1 MPRTPDD
8 SRYLDAATPGVR
20 YFTRNPR
27 GQYLKISRAEGAY
40 LFDQTGRAILDG
52 SGGAAVVCLGH
63 GNRRLVESL
72 TRQSET
78 VAFAHTSTF
87 VTEPVLEFADRLTR
101 YTGDPDARVY
111 FVSGGS
117 EATETALKIARTYQL
132 AIGEDS
138 RHVIISRSLSYHGAT
153 LGALSMSGIVQRR
166 RPFDPLLAQFP
177 RIATCYC
184 YRCPV
189 GRDPQLCDV
198 ECADDLERTILA
210 HDPRRVAG
218 FIIEPVIGS
227 SAPAVAPH
235 ADYLPRVAATCRR
248 HGLLLI
254 ADEVMSGVGRTG
266 RFFAADHFGVKPDI
280 IALSKGLSSGYFP
293 LAAVIVSGRVFD
305 AIRTSGSGEFVHGF
319 TYAGSPV
326 GAAVGLEVLNIIE
339 EDHLLPRVAR
349 LGERLL
355 GQLQSLRRF
364 PMVGDVRGKG
374 LLIGVELVMDRATR
388 QPFPVSVRAARLVQ
402 QACLDEGLYIYPTTG
417 SVDGVRGDNILIA
430 PPYIVTEA
438 QLDELTDK
446 LSRGIERVQHH
457 LLDVVGSTTL
467 VEGRKDD

>member
-1 MPRTPDD
+1 
-8 SRYLDAATPGVR
+8 VR

-27 GQYLKISRAEGAY
+27 GQYLKITRAEGAY
-40 LFDQTGRAILDG
+40 LYDQAGRPILDG
-52 SGGAAVVCLGH
+52 SAGAAVVCLGH
-63 GNRRLVESL
+63 GNRRVTESL
-72 TRQSET
+72 RRQSET

-87 VTEPVLEFADRLTR
+87 VTEAVLEYAERLTR
-101 YTGDPDARVY
+101 FTGDPDARVY

-132 AIGEDS
+132 AVGEAS
-138 RHVIISRSLSYHGAT
+138 RHVILSRSLSYHGAT
-153 LGALSMSGIVQRR
+153 LGALAMSGVVQRR
-166 RPFDPLLAQFP
+166 RPYDPLLAQFP

-210 HDPRRVAG
+210 HDPHRIAG

-227 SAPAVAPH
+227 SAPGVAPH
-235 ADYLPRVAATCRR
+235 ADYMPRVAAACRR

-266 RFFAADHFGVKPDI
+266 RFFAAEHFGVMPDI

-293 LAAVIVSGRVFD
+293 LAAVIVSGRVFK
-305 AIRTSGSGEFVHGF
+305 AISTSGSGDFVHGF

-339 EDHLLPRVAR
+339 EDQLIPRVTV

-355 GQLQSLRRF
+355 GQLQSLRRL

-374 LLIGVELVMDRATR
+374 LLIGVELVMDRTTR
-388 QPFPVSVRAARLVQ
+388 QPFPASVRAARLVQ
-402 QACLDEGLYIYPTTG
+402 QACLDEGLYVYPTTG
-417 SVDGVRGDNILIA
+417 SVDGVLGDNILIA
-430 PPYIVTEA
+430 PPYVVTEA
-438 QLDELTDK
+438 QLDELTEK
-446 LSRGIERVQHH
+446 LARGLERVQHQ
-457 LLDVVGSTTL
+457 L
-467 VEGRKDD
+467 VERAGATTPLDRREDV